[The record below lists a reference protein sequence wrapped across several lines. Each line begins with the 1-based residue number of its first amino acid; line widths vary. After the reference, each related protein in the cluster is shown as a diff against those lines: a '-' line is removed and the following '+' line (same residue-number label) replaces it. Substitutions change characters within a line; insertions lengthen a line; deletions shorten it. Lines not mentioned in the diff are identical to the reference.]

1 VVEADMPHKVKDLS
15 LAQEGELRIEWAEER
30 MPVLME
36 LRRRYQ
42 DKKPLKG
49 FKIGGCMHITK
60 ETAVLVRTLVAA
72 GATTA
77 WSGCN
82 PLSTQDDVA
91 AALAADGVSVY
102 GWRGLTESE
111 YYWCIQKVIETE
123 PDITLDDGADLVFTL
138 HKTSEEQASRVR
150 GGTEET
156 TTGVHRL
163 RAMAKE
169 GKLRYPIIAVNDAE
183 TKWEFDNTYGTG
195 QSTVD
200 GILRATNILLAGERA
215 VVAGYGHC
223 GKGIATRLRG
233 MGADVTVCEVDPIR
247 ALKARMD
254 GFGVMRMDEAAKL
267 GKLFVTATGCKDVI
281 TGKHMREMR
290 DGAILCNAGHFNVEV
305 SVSELES
312 LAVKKRK
319 IGPNLVQY
327 TLNDGRKLYLLA
339 EGRLVNLVA
348 AEGHPSSVMD
358 MSFANQFL
366 SMLYLA
372 KNGTKLKP
380 GVYGVPREQD
390 EEVARIKL
398 ESLGIKI
405 DNLTEEQERYI
416 ESWQMGT

>member
-1 VVEADMPHKVKDLS
+1 MPHKVKDLS

-138 HKTSEEQASRVR
+138 HKTSEEQACRVR